1 MIDKIFS
8 HGWKEYS
15 KRLWTAAG
23 IVFAVSLIF
32 LISMGL
38 AALAFAKGGAVLYT
52 ISAILAV
59 VAFLDVVYGQSIVAA
74 LAAGEKKYFDVGVKK
89 AWTLFFAKLIVGLIL
104 AGVIIIGIIPALG
117 AIKAA
122 AVEGL
127 ARAVMGSAVAGLT
140 FLAAVLVD
148 IYLSVKFFFVSPA
161 IFIDNEGVCGSIKK
175 SWKTTRFW
183 ELLLFAIAMDAII
196 TVISLV
202 PYIGSLIV
210 ALFVSPFYLFA
221 IFAAFRLM
229 NRRKRK

>member
-8 HGWKEYS
+8 QGWKEYS

-23 IVFAVSLIF
+23 IVFAVSLIS
-32 LISMGL
+32 LVSIGL
-38 AALAFAKGGAVLYT
+38 AAFAFAKGGAVLYT

-59 VAFLDVVYGQSIVAA
+59 VAFLDVVYGQSIIAA
-74 LAAGEKKYFDVGVKK
+74 LAAGEKKYFKVGVKK
-89 AWTLFFAKLIVGLIL
+89 AWTLFFAKFIVGLIL
-104 AGVIIIGIIPALG
+104 IGVIIIGSIPAYG

-122 AVEGL
+122 AFEGL
-127 ARAVMGSAVAGLT
+127 AKAVTGSVLAGLT

-148 IYLSVKFFFVSPA
+148 IYLGVKFFFVTPA
-161 IFIDNEGVCGSIKK
+161 IFIENKGVCESIKV
-175 SWKTTRFW
+175 SWKRTRFW
-183 ELLLFAIAMDAII
+183 ELLLFAIAMDVII
-196 TVISLV
+196 TVISLI

-221 IFAAFRLM
+221 IFAAFHLM